1 MTWITNDR
9 ATAKQLWDVD
19 NVLEAVY
26 ADILKHPTNGA
37 KHLREAKKAHAKA
50 CKRIKTKRGSN

>member
-26 ADILKHPTNGA
+26 TDILKHPAKGA
-37 KHLREAKKAHAKA
+37 KRHARA
-50 CKRIKTKRGSN
+50 VAIETGSEDNTGVTNP